1 MCGRYTL
8 TYEEQRELE
17 EFLGVEEESFFP
29 GQPSPTAFANFNVA
43 PSHNMPVA
51 CTDGDGNRIVT
62 PMYWGF
68 MGWKP
73 KPGSRPF
80 LPINTRDDS
89 VAVKPMWRKA
99 FFENRCI
106 IPASGFYEW
115 SGKKGNRIPHY
126 VYPVKEQFM
135 GFAGIYSELAPEG
148 SGTEKSYSIIT
159 TSPNQVMKEIHDR
172 MPVILHP
179 SEFEMWLD
187 PGNRNANDLLQ
198 FLRPYPDDGIGAYT
212 VSREVGNVSN
222 NHEGLIQKN
231 P

>member
-51 CTDGDGNRIVT
+51 CTDGDANRIVT

-89 VAVKPMWRKA
+89 VAVDRKSTRLNSSHVA
-99 FFENRCI
+99 ISYAVFCLKNKI
-106 IPASGFYEW
+106 
-115 SGKKGNRIPHY
+115 
-126 VYPVKEQFM
+126 
-135 GFAGIYSELAPEG
+135 
-148 SGTEKSYSIIT
+148 TEYIR
-159 TSPNQVMKEIHDR
+159 VE
-172 MPVILHP
+172 
-179 SEFEMWLD
+179 
-187 PGNRNANDLLQ
+187 
-198 FLRPYPDDGIGAYT
+198 
-212 VSREVGNVSN
+212 
-222 NHEGLIQKN
+222 
-231 P
+231 